1 MSESTIW
8 VAMDVHKDSV
18 TAAII
23 EADEPRVEVVR
34 LSSDLNRI
42 RRFFRKLANRGPV
55 RACYEASGAGYVIQR
70 RLEADGF
77 HCQVIA
83 PSLIPRKPGD
93 RRKTDRLDAIRL
105 VRLFRSGHLTAVDV
119 PGEEQEQVRTLLR
132 LRLAHKRETKRIKNR
147 IQGMLLY
154 RGYRFQETKSYWTKK
169 HRAWL
174 QKLGSEVTGL
184 FRLCLRTELE
194 HLEYEEQ
201 QLQAFDAEIDRYA
214 QRGPFREVV
223 EALMCLRGVKT
234 LTAMTLAC
242 EIGDIRRFASPRE
255 LMGWAGLVPSEHS
268 SGDIQRRGPITKAG
282 NSHVRRLLV
291 EAAWNNRHRM
301 GATLILQ
308 RRRQGQPAPV
318 VAIAMKA
325 QARLSKRMKH
335 LRERKHTNVV
345 ATAVAREMCG
355 FVWAIM
361 NAAPQSAS

>member
-1 MSESTIW
+1 MSEYTIW
-8 VAMDVHKDSV
+8 IAMDVHKDFV
-18 TAAII
+18 TVAILKGDQP
-23 EADEPRVEVVR
+23 EVEVVQ

-42 RRFFRKLANRGPV
+42 RRFFRKLAKRGPI
-55 RACYEASGAGYVIQR
+55 RACYEASGAGYVLQR
-70 RLEADGF
+70 RLQTDGF

-105 VRLFRSGHLTAVDV
+105 VRLFRSGHLTAVEI

-154 RGYRFQETKSYWTKK
+154 RGHRFTETKSYWTKK

-174 QKLGSEVTGL
+174 QKLCDEFTDL
-184 FRLCLRTELE
+184 FTLCLRTELE

-201 QLQAFDAEIDRYA
+201 QLQALDAEIDRYA
-214 QRGPFREVV
+214 QRGPFQAVV

-255 LMGWAGLVPSEHS
+255 LMGWAGLVPSERS
-268 SGDIQRRGPITKAG
+268 SGDLQRRGPITKAG

-308 RRRQGQPAPV
+308 RRRQGQPAPI

-325 QARLSKRMKH
+325 QTRLSRRLNY
-335 LRERKHTNVV
+335 LRERKHINVAV
-345 ATAVAREMCG
+345 TAVAREMCG

-361 NAAPQSAS
+361 NAAPQLNS

>member
-1 MSESTIW
+1 MSEYTTW

-18 TAAII
+18 TVSIL
-23 EADEPRVEVVR
+23 EGDQNEVEVIQ
-34 LSSDLNRI
+34 LGSDLNRI
-42 RRFFRKLANRGPV
+42 RRFFRKRAKRGPV
-55 RACYEASGAGYVIQR
+55 WARYEASGAGYVLQR
-70 RLEADGF
+70 RLHADGF

-105 VRLFRSGHLTAVDV
+105 VRLFRSGHLTAVEV
-119 PGEEQEQVRTLLR
+119 PGEEQEQVLTLLR

-154 RGYRFQETKSYWTKK
+154 RGHRFDETKSYWTEK

-174 QKLGSEVTGL
+174 QKLCGEFTDL
-184 FRLCLRTELE
+184 FALCLRTELE

-201 QLQAFDAEIDRYA
+201 QLQALDAEIDCYA
-214 QRGPFREVV
+214 QRGLFRAVV

-255 LMGWAGLVPSEHS
+255 LMGWAGLVPGERS
-268 SGDIQRRGPITKAG
+268 SGDIQRRDPITKAG
-282 NSHVRRLLV
+282 NCHVRRLLV

-325 QARLSKRMKH
+325 QPGCQ
-335 LRERKHTNVV
+335 N
-345 ATAVAREMCG
+345 G
-355 FVWAIM
+355 
-361 NAAPQSAS
+361 